1 MQYAVIEDPVDVAY
15 VYTHVFRV
23 HVRQHR
29 DQSTCFIISR
39 VFDQRVPSWL
49 SRANNNREAG
59 NLQSSNRQSLLN
71 TVGGCFDSKHSNTEL
86 LWSRGYLTS
95 ERLQSRLKCLLMSA
109 KARGRRGTAGKR
121 GSVEREKYRTNVKK
135 REEGRIQIQ
144 INLISARNETT
155 SANDDCYSSRD
166 GT

>member
-1 MQYAVIEDPVDVAY
+1 
-15 VYTHVFRV
+15 
-23 HVRQHR
+23 
-29 DQSTCFIISR
+29 
-39 VFDQRVPSWL
+39 
-49 SRANNNREAG
+49 
-59 NLQSSNRQSLLN
+59 
-71 TVGGCFDSKHSNTEL
+71 
-86 LWSRGYLTS
+86 
-95 ERLQSRLKCLLMSA
+95 MSA